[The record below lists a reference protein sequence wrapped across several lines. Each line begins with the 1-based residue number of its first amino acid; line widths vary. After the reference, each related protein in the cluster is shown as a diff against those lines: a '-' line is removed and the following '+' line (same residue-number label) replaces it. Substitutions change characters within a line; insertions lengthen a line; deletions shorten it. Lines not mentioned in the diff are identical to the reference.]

1 MENVNQN
8 ISMTIDQM
16 MGEVFIALES
26 AIEKYGAEAVDL
38 GLLVFQ
44 IEAIRVLISPLIW
57 FILSIFFIIFFIKV
71 VVKGFLVL
79 KETGEETIES
89 AGRIV
94 SGGLGIVLFT
104 IGFIVS
110 LTEIL
115 NPVLWIAA
123 FGYPEVY
130 IATNALRS
138 LGLM

>member
-57 FILSIFFIIFFIKV
+57 FIMSIFFIIFFIKV

-89 AGRIV
+89 AGRII
-94 SGGLGIVLFT
+94 SGGSGIVLFT

-130 IATNALRS
+130 IATNVLRS